1 MEGSDESGQRGGA
14 WPRDDGK
21 ATCERETLVGVDAEL
36 RQCFFGDGPEQ
47 KLTAGGLGEEL

>member
-1 MEGSDESGQRGGA
+1 MEGSEESGQRGGA
-14 WPRDDGK
+14 WARDDGK
-21 ATCERETLVGVDAEL
+21 ATSEREKLVGVDAEL